1 MEGRKSKI
9 RGIKKEKGGEKRER
23 GIKKKEQEVERRKKW
38 GCERLRTEEME
49 KCREHRTKE
58 KRK

>member
-23 GIKKKEQEVERRKKW
+23 GIKKKSKKWREEKW